1 MSIDNLN
8 VCFSPEMYGK
18 KGMNGYLESEANLE
32 LKVVYKY
39 MCIMHICVY
48 SKDISTALLKVY
60 VLKNN
65 FESL

>member
-1 MSIDNLN
+1 MSIDKLN

-39 MCIMHICVY
+39 MCIMY
-48 SKDISTALLKVY
+48 VY
-60 VLKNN
+60 VFIQKIYL
-65 FESL
+65 LHC